1 MGKRIISI
9 LAALALIA
17 PVGTATA
24 ASKSPNLA
32 KCNGKQR
39 RPANPYGSILPTVD
53 PVSGTSTPAGQVPE
67 RRGVE
72 VHETRLLRDYG
83 QAFRRLQGQNP
94 PRRIA
99 IWRKSPI
106 LTSAGLERGSSFL
119 RPGSSN

>member
-53 PVSGTSTPAGQVPE
+53 PVSGTSTPAGQTPE

-72 VHETRLLRDYG
+72 VFPEK
-83 QAFRRLQGQNP
+83 NP
-94 PRRIA
+94 AAQKPARPDGRPDPQVP
-99 IWRKSPI
+99 PI
-106 LTSAGLERGSSFL
+106 SSFGPPTEN
-119 RPGSSN
+119 RSC

>member
-1 MGKRIISI
+1 MCKRIIGI

-53 PVSGTSTPAGQVPE
+53 PVSGTSTPAGQTQGQE
-67 RRGVE
+67 RDRTGVE
-72 VHETRLLRDYG
+72 VFPEK
-83 QAFRRLQGQNP
+83 NP
-94 PRRIA
+94 AAPKPERPNGKPERQVPPISSL
-99 IWRKSPI
+99 SPQI
-106 LTSAGLERGSSFL
+106 
-119 RPGSSN
+119 SNQSC

>member
-1 MGKRIISI
+1 MGKRIMSI

-53 PVSGTSTPAGQVPE
+53 PVSGMSAPSGQTPE
-67 RRGVE
+67 RNGVE
-72 VHETRLLRDYG
+72 VFPEKNSAAPKSARPDGRPEPKV
-83 QAFRRLQGQNP
+83 P
-94 PRRIA
+94 PI
-99 IWRKSPI
+99 SSLPPS
-106 LTSAGLERGSSFL
+106 TSHQSC
-119 RPGSSN
+119 